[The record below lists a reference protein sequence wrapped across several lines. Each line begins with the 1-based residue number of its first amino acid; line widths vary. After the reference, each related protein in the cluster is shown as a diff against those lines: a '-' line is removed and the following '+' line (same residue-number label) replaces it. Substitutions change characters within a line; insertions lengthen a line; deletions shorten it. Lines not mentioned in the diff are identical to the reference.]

1 MGIGGTPDTLLT
13 VDGNKNFDT
22 DAVLARFYCEK
33 AETSAGRAAGIKF
46 LAKRDGTVV
55 NRYAS
60 IDAFR
65 GTASPVAAELK
76 INPSGGAVA
85 VGGLAT
91 FSNGIA
97 FSGQTDASGTGI
109 TSGATT
115 LNHYEEGTW
124 TPVAKDGSGGTT
136 LTTSLALGTYVR
148 VGKIVYVTSESP
160 ATIPHL

>member
-1 MGIGGTPDTLLT
+1 MASELEVGSLVATGIETTATGVNGIHLKQQSDNTANSSRVFLDNSTNIWTVYSSVGSFKVASAATIGSTSGTDRLT
-13 VDGNKNFDT
+13 ISST
-22 DAVLARFYCEK
+22 
-33 AETSAGRAAGIKF
+33 
-46 LAKRDGTVV
+46 
-55 NRYAS
+55 
-60 IDAFR
+60 
-65 GTASPVAAELK
+65 
-76 INPSGGAVA
+76 
-85 VGGLAT
+85 GLAT
-91 FSNGIA
+91 FAAGIA
-97 FSGQTDASGTGI
+97 FSGQTDATGTGI